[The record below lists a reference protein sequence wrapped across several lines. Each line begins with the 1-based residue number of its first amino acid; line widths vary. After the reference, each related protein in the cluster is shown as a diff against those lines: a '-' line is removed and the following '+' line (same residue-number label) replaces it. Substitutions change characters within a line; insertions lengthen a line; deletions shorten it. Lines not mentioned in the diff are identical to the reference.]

1 MLCRPWIGE
10 KINVGKHFSK
20 YSRLV
25 ASSRVPGLMKPD
37 MKFKNKKLKELM
49 ESSSGE
55 TIGEEMFNEI
65 VENCDIEKFT

>member
-1 MLCRPWIGE
+1 
-10 KINVGKHFSK
+10 
-20 YSRLV
+20 
-25 ASSRVPGLMKPD
+25 MKPD

-65 VENCDIEKFT
+65 VENCDIETFT